1 MHKVARF
8 CFSREKVVF
17 SCEKVVF
24 RNEKMVFSALK
35 TILLSINMRIN
46 IRHEQA
52 RLYTHLITT
61 FFPLIM

>member
-24 RNEKMVFSALK
+24 RNEKIALK
-35 TILLSINMRIN
+35 DVNF
-46 IRHEQA
+46 EQNNCA
-52 RLYTHLITT
+52 KSLKKSNTR
-61 FFPLIM
+61 FNAAS